1 MSSFARKVNREKL
14 KTALKKRKEQH
25 KRMHPG
31 KKFVDVKF
39 NKLWGK
45 YREKMHETKWFFLK
59 GILHIVVFLL
69 KNVKIITFSID
80 LQLFL

>member
-1 MSSFARKVNREKL
+1 MSSFERKVKREKL

-39 NKLWGK
+39 DKLWGK
-45 YREKMHETKWFFLK
+45 YREKMQEKKWFFLK
-59 GILHIVVFLL
+59 GILRYVVFSF
-69 KNVKIITFSID
+69 KKWKIITFSID
-80 LQLFL
+80 L